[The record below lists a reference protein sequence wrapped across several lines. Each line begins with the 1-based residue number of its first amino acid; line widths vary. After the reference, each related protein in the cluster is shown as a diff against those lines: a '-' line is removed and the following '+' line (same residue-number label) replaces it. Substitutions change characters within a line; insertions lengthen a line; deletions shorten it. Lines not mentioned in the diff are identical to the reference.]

1 MPIDRKQLP
10 ESADLLQQM
19 VLDLIAQLDAEKARR
34 IKTENLLR
42 QLLAARSGRRSEQI
56 TEEQMALFEAELKAQ
71 GVSVED
77 LSNANDAGNG
87 PDDKNP
93 PASPGN
99 IEANPRGRRALPAHL
114 KRERIVHDL
123 EEAEKHCDACG
134 QDLREFGEETSERY
148 EYIPAQLIVI
158 EDVCKKYSC
167 ACTVRTAGKP
177 SQPIEKSTAGASLL
191 TQVIVAKY
199 ADHLPLHRQAKIF
212 GRFGVELSDK
222 TMGGWVKQS
231 ADLLDPLYQELKT
244 FVLSSKVVGTD
255 DTPVKVLD
263 RNLPQT
269 RKGRIWPYVGDRDH
283 PAIIYDYTPTRERAG
298 PEEFLKDFRGHL
310 QADAYVVYDSFFADP
325 ARGIVEVG
333 CWAHARRH
341 FHNALEKDPARMG
354 GVLAMIAHLYE
365 VERVAR
371 QEQLR
376 GEDLRLARE
385 KDALPLLATLH
396 QYLLTIREQVLPKS
410 EAGQA
415 IAYTL
420 KNWTALIRYCSDG
433 DLSIDNN
440 ATERS
445 LRSFA
450 VGRNNWTFFGSD
462 GGGKTAAVLRSFI
475 SSCEIVR
482 IDPFAWFKD
491 VLSRIPEYPVKRIG
505 ELLPHRWA
513 QAFR

>member
-1 MPIDRKQLP
+1 VAIDRKQLP
-10 ESADLLQQM
+10 ESADVLQQM
-19 VLDLIAQLDAEKARR
+19 VLDLIAQLDASEARR
-34 IKTENLLR
+34 IRTENLLR

-56 TEEQMALFEAELKAQ
+56 SEEQLALFEAELKAQ
-71 GVSVED
+71 GVNVED
-77 LSNANDAGNG
+77 LTKGNDTGNG
-87 PDDKNP
+87 PDDKDP

-99 IEANPRGRRALPAHL
+99 TEAKPRGRRALPAHL
-114 KRERIVHDL
+114 KRERVVHDL
-123 EEAEKHCDACG
+123 DEAEKHCEACE

-158 EDVCKKYSC
+158 EDICKKYSC
-167 ACTVRTAGKP
+167 ACTVKTAGKP

-212 GRFGVELSDK
+212 RRFGVELSEQ
-222 TMGGWVKQS
+222 TMCGWMKQC
-231 ADLLDPLYQELKT
+231 ADLLDPLYKRLKD

-263 RNLPQT
+263 RSLPQT
-269 RKGRIWPYVGDRDH
+269 RKGRIWPYVGDQDH

-298 PEEFLKDFRGHL
+298 PEEFLKNFRGHL
-310 QADAYVVYDSFFADP
+310 QADAYVVYDSFFTDP
-325 ARGIVEVG
+325 ARGMVEVG

-365 VERVAR
+365 VEKMAR
-371 QEQLR
+371 QNGLHGEELR
-376 GEDLRLARE
+376 QARE
-385 KDALPLLATLH
+385 QGARPMLNQLHGYLLA
-396 QYLLTIREQVLPKS
+396 IREQVLPKS

-415 IAYTL
+415 INYTL
-420 KNWTALIRYCSDG
+420 KNWAALTRYCSDG
-433 DLSIDNN
+433 NLSIDNN

-462 GGGKTAAVLRSFI
+462 NGGKTAAVLRSFI
-475 SSCEIVR
+475 SSCELAKA
-482 IDPFAWFKD
+482 DPFAWFKD
-491 VLSRIPEYPVKRIG
+491 VLGRIAEHPIKRLE

-513 QAFR
+513 QAPR